1 MRKTLITCDFCGKEI
16 ENEIDMITLSSFRPF
31 IPQNELYNIAGTLTG
46 PEMIECDICP
56 SCLEELQSQ
65 MKTIAEECKK
75 KSGK

>member
-1 MRKTLITCDFCGKEI
+1 MRRTIITCDFCGKEI
-16 ENEIDMITLSSFRPF
+16 EDEKDMITLSSFRPF
-31 IPQNELYNIAGTLTG
+31 IPHELSDIDGTLKS

-65 MKTIAEECKK
+65 MKTIAEERKK

>member
-1 MRKTLITCDFCGKEI
+1 MRRTIITCDFCGKEI
-16 ENEIDMITLSSFRPF
+16 EDEKDMITLSSFRPF
-31 IPQNELYNIAGTLTG
+31 IPHELSDIDGTLKG